1 MRHPCVK
8 RIVRRMANFPHKFP
22 EHDALTEALEAH
34 FDEYLTELKDLVSIP
49 SIAWEAFDLAQVQ
62 RSAEAVYELAK
73 RAGFLE
79 VKILSA
85 SYHDETGETH
95 QGMPAVIA
103 TKPAVSG
110 YPTIL
115 LYAHHDVQ
123 PPGDN
128 TQWETDPFTAVQKGA
143 RLYGRGAADD
153 KAGVIAHMAAFRLV
167 SDVLG
172 NDFNVGVKIFIE
184 GEEEAGSPS
193 FREFLAAYQ
202 KDLAADYIVVAD
214 SANWR
219 AGVPALTTSL
229 RGVASGDIE
238 VRTGNHAV
246 HSGIFGGPF
255 LDAHTVLAR
264 LLGTLHDDEGAVV
277 VEGLYRGEDPKV
289 EYPEHEFRADSGILD
304 QMSLA
309 GYGSITSRLWQ
320 QPALSVIGMDIPSI
334 AHSSNTL
341 AVTSRARI
349 SVRLAPGDSPENAH
363 KVLADHVKKHAPYNA
378 QVSYTPVDSGFP
390 FATDIE
396 QEGAQITLSAM
407 AQAWGISPVQT
418 GMGGSIP
425 FIADLKENFPD
436 AQILVTGV
444 EDPDTRAHSAN
455 ESLYVPD
462 FKRGILAEV
471 LILSALSRSK

>member
-1 MRHPCVK
+1 MV
-8 RIVRRMANFPHKFP
+8 
-22 EHDALTEALEAH
+22 E
-34 FDEYLTELKDLVSIP
+34 
-49 SIAWEAFDLAQVQ
+49 
-62 RSAEAVYELAK
+62 
-73 RAGFLE
+73 
-79 VKILSA
+79 
-85 SYHDETGETH
+85 
-95 QGMPAVIA
+95 
-103 TKPAVSG
+103 
-110 YPTIL
+110 
-115 LYAHHDVQ
+115 
-123 PPGDN
+123 
-128 TQWETDPFTAVQKGA
+128 
-143 RLYGRGAADD
+143 
-153 KAGVIAHMAAFRLV
+153 
-167 SDVLG
+167 
-172 NDFNVGVKIFIE
+172 
-184 GEEEAGSPS
+184 
-193 FREFLAAYQ
+193 
-202 KDLAADYIVVAD
+202 D
-214 SANWR
+214 SANSR
-219 AGVPALTTSL
+219 ARVPALTTSL

-255 LDAHTVLAR
+255 LDAHPVLAR

-289 EYPEHEFRADSGILD
+289 EYPEHKFRADSGILD

-363 KVLADHVKKHAPYNA
+363 KVLADHIKKHAPYNA
-378 QVSYTPVDSGFP
+378 QVSYTPVDSGLP
-390 FATDIE
+390 FATDVE
-396 QEGAQITLSAM
+396 QDGAQITLSAM

-462 FKRGILAEV
+462 FKRGILAEA